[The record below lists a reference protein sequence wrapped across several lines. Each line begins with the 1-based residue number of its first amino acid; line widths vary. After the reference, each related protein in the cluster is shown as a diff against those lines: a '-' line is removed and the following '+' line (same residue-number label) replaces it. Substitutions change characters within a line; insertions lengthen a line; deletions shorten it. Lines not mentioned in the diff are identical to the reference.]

1 MVSMTF
7 RFITAAIATAATYYI
22 VSHDSTIATRGS
34 VFLFDG
40 LLMTALFS
48 KYLVEFVPS
57 MKKGVDS
64 LILGPWSGAYY
75 EFRGVQ
81 IRFYT
86 VDDEIFIPADD
97 LKKVL
102 TPPLQRRELTLLTD
116 QYQKIPGQRI
126 YGMTENGVLR
136 LLATRTGHRRAEPM
150 MIKFKNWLIN
160 EAYPNVKRLPR
171 SAINEFD

>member
-1 MVSMTF
+1 
-7 RFITAAIATAATYYI
+7 
-22 VSHDSTIATRGS
+22 
-34 VFLFDG
+34 
-40 LLMTALFS
+40 
-48 KYLVEFVPS
+48 

-116 QYQKIPGQRI
+116 QYQKIHGQRI

-136 LLATRTGHRRAEPM
+136 QLATRTGHRRAEPM